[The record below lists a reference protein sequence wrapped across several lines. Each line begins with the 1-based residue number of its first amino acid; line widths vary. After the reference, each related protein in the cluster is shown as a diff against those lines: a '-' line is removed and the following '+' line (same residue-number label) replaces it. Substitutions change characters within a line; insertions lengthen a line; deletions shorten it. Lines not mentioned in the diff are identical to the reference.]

1 MANTPNPQNPTG
13 TSLGDIAGQYAG
25 KESSLSNWAGDY
37 VTDMLG
43 RGKALGDMG
52 YTAYE
57 GPLTAGQS
65 GLQNQAFQGIANL
78 AMPSQQQSTFTPQSF
93 TDQGMSQQY
102 MNPYVQSALNPQIEE
117 LRRQSEIS
125 KQNQNSQLAQAGAF
139 GGSRQAVMNSEL
151 DRNLQSQIAQTLN
164 TGYMDAFNQG
174 QGQFNTEQGLG
185 LQGTGQNQQY
195 GLSVLGAQGQAGQV
209 QRDITQQGIGADRQQ
224 FEQER
229 DFPYQQ
235 VQYMQS
241 LLQGLPVEAQS
252 YNYTQPS
259 GLSQVMAGTAG
270 VGTAAKDFG
279 VGDWLQ
285 DLFGP
290 QDATPATA
298 TPATDTEGAP

>member
-1 MANTPNPQNPTG
+1 MTSPLEPVTPNPTG
-13 TSLGDIAGQYAG
+13 TTTSLGDIAGQYAG

-43 RGKALGDMG
+43 RGRALGDMG
-52 YTAYE
+52 YTAYG
-57 GPLTAGQS
+57 GPLTAGES

-125 KQNQNSQLAQAGAF
+125 RQGQNSQLTKAGAF
-139 GGSRQAVMNSEL
+139 GGSRQAVMDSEL

-164 TGYMDAFNQG
+164 TGYMDAYNQG
-174 QGQFNTEQGLG
+174 QGQFNTEQNLG
-185 LQGTGQNQQY
+185 LQGVGQNQQY
-195 GLSVLGAQGQAGQV
+195 GLSALGAQGQAGQV
-209 QRDITQQGIGADRQQ
+209 QRDITQQGMEADRQQ

-259 GLSQVMAGTAG
+259 GISQLMGGTAG
-270 VGTAAKDFG
+270 IAGAADNLG
-279 VGDWLQ
+279 IGDLLQ
-285 DLFGP
+285 NLFGP
-290 QDATPATA
+290 QNDSA
-298 TPATDTEGAP
+298 ATDTGGTP

>member
-1 MANTPNPQNPTG
+1 MSSPLAPDTPNPTG
-13 TSLGDIAGQYAG
+13 TTTSLGDIAGQYAG

-43 RGKALGDMG
+43 RGRALGDMG
-52 YTAYE
+52 YTAYG
-57 GPLTAGQS
+57 GPLTAGES

-125 KQNQNSQLAQAGAF
+125 RQGQNSQLTKAGAF
-139 GGSRQAVMNSEL
+139 GGSRQAVMDSEL

-164 TGYMDAFNQG
+164 TGYMDAYNQG
-174 QGQFNTEQGLG
+174 QGQFNTEQNLG
-185 LQGTGQNQQY
+185 LQGVGQNQQY
-195 GLSVLGAQGQAGQV
+195 GLSALGAQGQAGQV
-209 QRDITQQGIGADRQQ
+209 QRDITQQGMEADRQQ

-259 GLSQVMAGTAG
+259 GISQLMAGTAG
-270 VGTAAKDFG
+270 VGTAAADLG

-285 DLFGP
+285 DLFGGIS
-290 QDATPATA
+290 TPT
-298 TPATDTEGAP
+298 TDTSGAP

>member
-1 MANTPNPQNPTG
+1 MTSPLEPNPTIPTG
-13 TSLGDIAGQYAG
+13 KTTSLGDLAGQYTG
-25 KESSLSNWAGDY
+25 QESSLSNWAGDY

-43 RGKALGDMG
+43 RGRALGDMG

-65 GLQNQAFQGIANL
+65 GLQNKAFQGIANL

-102 MNPYVQSALNPQIEE
+102 MNPYVQSALNPQIDE

-125 KQNQNSQLAQAGAF
+125 RQGQNSQLTKAGAF
-139 GGSRQAVMNSEL
+139 GGSRQAVMDSEL

-164 TGYMDAFNQG
+164 TGYMDAYNQG
-174 QGQFNTEQGLG
+174 QGQFNTEQNLG
-185 LQGTGQNQQY
+185 LQSVGQNQQY
-195 GLSVLGAQGQAGQV
+195 GLSALGAQGQAGQV
-209 QRDITQQGIGADRQQ
+209 QRDITQQGMEADRQQ

-259 GLSQVMAGTAG
+259 GISQVMAGTAG
-270 VGTAAKDFG
+270 VGTAAADFG

-285 DLFGP
+285 NLFG
-290 QDATPATA
+290 QNSTST
-298 TPATDTEGAP
+298 TDTSGAP